1 MQKITLSSTSTI
13 VPVTLLVQ
21 YYFSVAVLSITVV
34 PSAST
39 WYLYCTWLSKL
50 VVSTK
55 QDFAFRQQE
64 LNSSHLPVQKITVSG
79 TSTIVP
85 VTWLVQYYFSV
96 AVLSNSTK
104 CKFLV
109 LVLYLVIK
117 TCRKHKARFRIPPAR
132 TQFQS
137 PTSAKNYCIWYKYHC
152 TCYLV
157 GTVLLLSS
165 GT

>member
-1 MQKITLSSTSTI
+1 MYQ
-13 VPVTLLVQ
+13 VPVTCSVPGTLLL
-21 YYFSVAVLSITVV
+21 LSSCTRYLVVV

-39 WYLYCTWLSKL
+39 WYCTWLSKL

-55 QDFAFRQQE
+55 QDFSFRQQE

-85 VTWLVQYYFSV
+85 VTGTWLVQYYFSV
-96 AVLSNSTK
+96 AVLSSSTK

-109 LVLYLVIK
+109 LVLVLYLFIK
-117 TCRKHKARFRIPPAR
+117 TCREHKARFRIPPAR

-137 PTSAKNYCIWYKYHC
+137 PTSAKNYCIW
-152 TCYLV
+152 
-157 GTVLLLSS
+157 
-165 GT
+165 